1 MDWVDLI
8 SSETAE
14 EREGDM
20 SSLAA
25 GFVAPMH
32 KRASS
37 DQGETTLDFEVSG
50 DKHPKWSSP
59 DEEA

>member
-1 MDWVDLI
+1 MDPI
-8 SSETAE
+8 SSEPAE

-25 GFVAPMH
+25 GFVALMC

-37 DQGETTLDFEVSG
+37 AQGETTLGSEVSS
-50 DKHPKWSSP
+50 DKSPKWSCP